1 MFIIEL
7 LEVPR
12 IFSEIKKRTSAIVIP
27 ITPLSA
33 SIKQST
39 VVRLLITEISDIVIH
54 VTINRIVPIVFFN
67 GFRIYGEIVFPII
80 LNSDTDIPHV
90 MALPK
95 DKISPV
101 GIYFLN
107 FPSSNASKSS
117 SIIIG
122 MLRSFA
128 LLSFEPGFEP
138 RIR

>member
-33 SIKQST
+33 SIKQSI

-95 DKISPV
+95 D
-101 GIYFLN
+101 
-107 FPSSNASKSS
+107 
-117 SIIIG
+117 
-122 MLRSFA
+122 
-128 LLSFEPGFEP
+128 
-138 RIR
+138 